1 MIFENRITNQKKL
14 SSPFL
19 RPFLFPPL
27 CIQAKSSERQGNQN
41 LFQHIALFSLGHRPP
56 REPDLNLHSLMNN
69 STISQYFT
77 FRLTLDIQYWSE
89 KENTMKINCTKG

>member
-1 MIFENRITNQKKL
+1 MAFEKGITNHKNPW
-14 SSPFL
+14 SPFL

-56 REPDLNLHSLMNN
+56 QEPDLNLHS
-69 STISQYFT
+69 
-77 FRLTLDIQYWSE
+77 
-89 KENTMKINCTKG
+89 